1 MMPDWLYGL
10 SSLSTRLLTDPSYCV
25 YRYSKTAR
33 YRLNPAGNPGD
44 SAATSNNNNNNYPP
58 ASINKNGNFGVV
70 NSSYSSNNNYSNLN
84 SAMGYNSNAKANTIA
99 ALNPTVGG
107 MSSLNPTAALNMPAA
122 SSRFGRLAQFGVMG
136 SSSSGTAQTVS
147 GAIPGYSSGNSAN
160 VGPSAGFGRHKF

>member
-1 MMPDWLYGL
+1 MP
-10 SSLSTRLLTDPSYCV
+10 LLTDLSYCV

-33 YRLNPAGNPGD
+33 YRMNPAAGNPNSD
-44 SAATSNNNNNNYPP
+44 SGTTSNNNNYPS
-58 ASINKNGNFGVV
+58 ASISRNNNFGAV
-70 NSSYSSNNNYSNLN
+70 NNGYSSNNYNNNNNNMN
-84 SAMGYNSNAKANTIA
+84 SAMGYNNSNSNAKANTIA
-99 ALNPTVGG
+99 ALNPTMGG

-147 GAIPGYSSGNSAN
+147 GAIPGYSSANSAN